1 VFGVIDS
8 VSGPL
13 TDATVEVSSFRMTDS
28 GQEGPVQ
35 TKEADYHKWPGALR
49 GVYTVNLSFDKSGKW
64 GIGAIVTRADG
75 QVSPASVRINVKE
88 YASTPKTGAL
98 APRSKNKTLA
108 DVDGNFAK
116 LTTDQSP
123 DADLYQMTIAEALDT
138 GKPLMVTFSTPLYCQ
153 TATCGPQLSII
164 KDIKDDY
171 KDQAN
176 FIHVEVYENPDEIEG
191 DPINNGKVAPALTEW
206 GLPSEPWTF
215 IVDRN
220 GRIHSK
226 FEAFTTREELEASLN
241 DVL

>member
-88 YASTPKTGAL
+88 TTSTPQIGAL
-98 APRSKNKTLA
+98 APRSTTRTLE
-108 DVDGNFAK
+108 DVGGDFAK
-116 LTTDQSP
+116 LTTDYKP
-123 DADLYQMTIAEALDT
+123 DPDLYQMTIAEALDT
-138 GKPLMVTFSTPLYCQ
+138 GKPLLVAFSTPLYCQ
-153 TATCGPQLSII
+153 TATCGPQLTVFKEL
-164 KDIKDDY
+164 KDKY
-171 KDQAN
+171 AGQAN
-176 FIHVEVYENPDEIEG
+176 FIHVEVYDNPDEIEG
-191 DPINNGKVAPALTEW
+191 DPVNKGKIAPALVEW

-215 IVDRN
+215 VVDKN
-220 GRIHSK
+220 GRIHAK
-226 FEAFTTREELEASLN
+226 FEAFTTMEELEASLN